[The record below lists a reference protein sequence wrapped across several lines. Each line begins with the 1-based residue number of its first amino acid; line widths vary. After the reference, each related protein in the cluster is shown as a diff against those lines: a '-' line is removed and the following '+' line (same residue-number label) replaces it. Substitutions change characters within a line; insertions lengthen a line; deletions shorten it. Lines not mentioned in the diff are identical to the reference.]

1 MNTHPLRADP
11 SPSNA
16 LSIRAFTH
24 VGFRE
29 LRVAAIAQSIG
40 VVCFVSAAVIYGLIA
55 LPTPEVQRSVIPPTD
70 YQLTPT
76 PATVPPGGGDK
87 PADIVKGDA
96 ETFNQIVATTKAEMR
111 LAQYPHEFITPQ
123 VEFVD
128 VIFAS
133 KKVLSLSEARAM
145 PPREIL
151 GRTIDLRP
159 MVTVTFDENSVGDVS
174 GAARKIVE
182 TMKSMPVDP
191 FTAVVRFVPRAAGS
205 RALSFGLIK
214 TDSRVLFVDED
225 SKISEVFASQ
235 EIIPR
240 DAGKH

>member
-1 MNTHPLRADP
+1 MNVHVPVESMLGNP
-11 SPSNA
+11 
-16 LSIRAFTH
+16 LSIRGLMR
-24 VGFRE
+24 VGVYE
-29 LRVAAIAQSIG
+29 LKVAALAQSIG
-40 VVCFVSAAVIYGLIA
+40 VGCFVSAAVIYGLIA
-55 LPTPEVQRSVIPPTD
+55 LPTPEAHRSATPPMD

-87 PADIVKGDA
+87 PAARVKGDA

-111 LAQYPHEFITPQ
+111 LAQSPHESTIPQ

-128 VIFAS
+128 VTSAS
-133 KKVLSLSEARAM
+133 ERVLSLSEARAM

-159 MVTVTFDENSVGDVS
+159 MVTVTFDEDSVGNVPD
-174 GAARKIVE
+174 AARKIIE

-191 FTAVVRFVPRAAGS
+191 FAAVVKFVPRAAGS

-225 SKISEVFASQ
+225 SKISEVFTSQ
-235 EIIPR
+235 EIIPG
-240 DAGKH
+240 DTGKH